1 MLAAAGEV
9 RCISYILKSTHVR
22 YQTMVGV
29 SAEAVVLSSI
39 LVGSSVQA
47 SAEVPKASSQSKG
60 GVTPDRWLFEPV
72 HGLPIVRKQL
82 K

>member
-1 MLAAAGEV
+1 MLT
-9 RCISYILKSTHVR
+9 LT
-22 YQTMVGV
+22 
-29 SAEAVVLSSI
+29 
-39 LVGSSVQA
+39 LVGSPLQA